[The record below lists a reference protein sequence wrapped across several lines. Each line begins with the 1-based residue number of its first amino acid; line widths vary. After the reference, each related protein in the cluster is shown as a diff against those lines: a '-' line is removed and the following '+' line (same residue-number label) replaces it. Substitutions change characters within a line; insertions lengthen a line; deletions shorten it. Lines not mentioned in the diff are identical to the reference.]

1 MVPSVFLKDEAR
13 RLFSLPERLTV
24 EVMPNFVDTDR
35 FAPRATRDTALLEQ
49 LFGGGNEHWGPLL
62 FHVSTFRPVKRVVD
76 VIEVL
81 ERVRRKIPA
90 RLVLVG
96 DGPERARVETR
107 VRALG
112 LEGVVRFLGERRDFV
127 SYLQQADAF
136 LLPSETESFGVAAL
150 EALSAGVPVFG
161 YDVGGL
167 PELVTQDLTSCKNFE
182 ICRIG
187 SVAAIIYGFKLCFSA
202 FLLSGGQASEYPHL
216 ASCSSRAQLRSQF

>member
-1 MVPSVFLKDEAR
+1 MSSKCLSAC
-13 RLFSLPERLTV
+13 
-24 EVMPNFVDTDR
+24 
-35 FAPRATRDTALLEQ
+35 
-49 LFGGGNEHWGPLL
+49 
-62 FHVSTFRPVKRVVD
+62 
-76 VIEVL
+76 
-81 ERVRRKIPA
+81 RKVAA

-112 LEGVVRFLGERRDFV
+112 LEGAVRFLGACRDFV

-167 PELVTQDLTSCKNFE
+167 PELVTQDVGRLVEPFNVEALAGAVLETLGDSA
-182 ICRIG
+182 RH
-187 SVAAIIYGFKLCFSA
+187 AAQRQGARKRVLEHYRAGPAVERYEVYLWDM
-202 FLLSGGQASEYPHL
+202 L
-216 ASCSSRAQLRSQF
+216 SRAPGRAQR